1 MTQQHRQN
9 LRCTVQLCAKLRCV
23 DSKFFSQQH
32 WLVNFGM
39 TIVSRDAALPQ
50 LYHTCLQSSLMVL
63 LLLCGV
69 LSVALWD

>member
-1 MTQQHRQN
+1 
-9 LRCTVQLCAKLRCV
+9 V